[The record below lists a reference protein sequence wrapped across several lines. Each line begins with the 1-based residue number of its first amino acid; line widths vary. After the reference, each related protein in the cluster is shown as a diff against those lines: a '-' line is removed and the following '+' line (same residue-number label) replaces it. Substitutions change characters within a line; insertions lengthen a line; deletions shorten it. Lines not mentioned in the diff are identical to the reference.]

1 MDLKEMV
8 DSIENANLADKT
20 FLDLTSTTFTLLD
33 ELKQGG
39 KEIIIIKLI
48 QIPMYIYIL
57 FFALYMYT
65 LI

>member
-1 MDLKEMV
+1 MV